1 MINVETFAALRNYA
15 KGKIDAHQLMDA
27 DKLFDSIKEDYR
39 NPAESI
45 IRIDFNNK
53 EDLLKTLGL
62 ADEDIYFYFDVTSPY
77 NSYEF
82 IDGYSAQEEFSDG
95 YGFYNYLDEENMITL
110 SQIARAILPKK
121 FDIGDTDY
129 LKDLSAV
136 LLQNFKR
143 EIENIIDEY
152 ASEKNYQMNRE
163 AYKVVEK
170 ELKDY
175 TDSLGFEVTDS
186 GLRIGVAE
194 LIHLYLMN
202 NSIHLPLKKLLEKV
216 FESDKQYFGWSDDIY
231 GYANDNDFD
240 SVRFNKYAGQILDNI
255 IDRIVD
261 AGEEEGVDINDFL
274 AMTARIEKKFET
286 GKYYFLPKDKTKQ
299 TRFKVEGFEFPNMKI
314 SVGLQKGL
322 TEKTVSLS
330 EQNFYNL
337 LYQPSLFSLDE
348 I

>member
-1 MINVETFAALRNYA
+1 MINVETFAALRNYV
-15 KGKIDAHQLMDA
+15 KGKIDAHQLIDA
-27 DKLFDSIKEDYR
+27 DKLFDSIKENYR
-39 NPAESI
+39 YPAESI
-45 IRIDFNNK
+45 IRIDFRNK

-62 ADEDIYFYFDVTSPY
+62 ADDDIYFYFDVTSPY

-82 IDGYSAQEEFSDG
+82 IDHYSAIEEFSDG

-121 FDIGDTDY
+121 FDITDTDY

-143 EIENIIDEY
+143 ETEDIIDDY
-152 ASEKNYQMNRE
+152 AAEKNYQMNRE

-175 TDSLGFEVTDS
+175 TDSLGFEVTDT
-186 GLRIGVAE
+186 GLRISVGQ
-194 LIHLYLMN
+194 LIHLYLMEN
-202 NSIHLPLKKLLEKV
+202 AIHIPLNKLLEKV
-216 FESDKQYFGWSDDIY
+216 FESDKQYFGWNDDIY
-231 GYANDNDFD
+231 EYANDADFD
-240 SVRFNKYAGQILDNI
+240 SVGFNKYAGRILDNI
-255 IDRIVD
+255 LDRIVD
-261 AGEEEGVDINDFL
+261 AGEELGVDISDFTS
-274 AMTARIEKKFET
+274 MTARIEKKFKT
-286 GKYYFLPKDKTKQ
+286 GEWYILPKDTTKQ

-314 SVGLQKGL
+314 SVSLQKGL
-322 TEKTVSLS
+322 KQKTVSLS

>member
-45 IRIDFNNK
+45 IRIDFRNK

-62 ADEDIYFYFDVTSPY
+62 ADDDIYFYFDVTSPY
-77 NSYEF
+77 NNYEF
-82 IDGYSAQEEFSDG
+82 IDDYSAKEEFSDG

-110 SQIARAILPKK
+110 SQIARSILPKK
-121 FDIGDTDY
+121 VDFGDAES
-129 LKDLSAV
+129 LKELSAV

-143 EIENIIDEY
+143 ETEDIIDEY
-152 ASEKNYQMNRE
+152 AAEKNYQMNRE

-175 TDSLGFEVTDS
+175 TDSLGFEVTDT
-186 GLRIGVAE
+186 GLRISVGQ
-194 LIHLYLMN
+194 LIHLYLMEN
-202 NSIHLPLKKLLEKV
+202 AIHIPLKKLLEKV
-216 FESDKQYFGWSDDIY
+216 FESDKQYFGWNDDIY
-231 GYANDNDFD
+231 EYSNDADFD
-240 SVRFNKYAGQILDNI
+240 SVSFNKYAGRILDNI

-286 GKYYFLPKDKTKQ
+286 GKWYFLPKDPTKQ
-299 TRFKVEGFEFPNMKI
+299 IRFKVEGFEFPNMKI

-322 TEKTVSLS
+322 TQKTISLS

>member
-39 NPAESI
+39 YPAESI
-45 IRIDFNNK
+45 IRIDFRNK

-62 ADEDIYFYFDVTSPY
+62 AEDDIYFYLDVTSPY
-77 NSYEF
+77 NNYEF
-82 IDGYSAQEEFSDG
+82 IDSYSAQDEFKDG
-95 YGFYNYLDEENMITL
+95 YGFYNYLNEENMITL

-129 LKDLSAV
+129 LIDLSAV

-143 EIENIIDEY
+143 EIEDIIDEY
-152 ASEKNYQMNRE
+152 ASEKNYQMNGE

-175 TDSLGFEVTDS
+175 TDSLGFEVTDT
-186 GLRIGVAE
+186 GLRISVGQ
-194 LIHLYLMN
+194 LIHLYLMEN
-202 NSIHLPLKKLLEKV
+202 AIHLPLNKMLENV
-216 FESDKQYFGWSDDIY
+216 FESDKQYFGWNDDIY
-231 GYANDNDFD
+231 EYANDNDFD
-240 SVRFNKYAGQILDNI
+240 SVRFNKYAGQKLDNI
-255 IDRIVD
+255 LDRIVD

-274 AMTARIEKKFET
+274 AMTARIEKKFQT
-286 GKYYFLPKDKTKQ
+286 GKWYFLPKDKTKQ
-299 TRFKVEGFEFPNMKI
+299 IRFKVEGFEFPNMKI
-314 SVGLQKGL
+314 SVLLQKGL
-322 TEKTVSLS
+322 KQKIVSLS

>member
-1 MINVETFAALRNYA
+1 
-15 KGKIDAHQLMDA
+15 
-27 DKLFDSIKEDYR
+27 
-39 NPAESI
+39 
-45 IRIDFNNK
+45 
-53 EDLLKTLGL
+53 
-62 ADEDIYFYFDVTSPY
+62 
-77 NSYEF
+77 
-82 IDGYSAQEEFSDG
+82 
-95 YGFYNYLDEENMITL
+95 MITL

-121 FDIGDTDY
+121 VDFGDAES
-129 LKDLSAV
+129 LKELSAV

-152 ASEKNYQMNRE
+152 ASEKNYQMNGE

-175 TDSLGFEVTDS
+175 TDSLGFEVTDT
-186 GLRIGVAE
+186 GLRISVGQ
-194 LIHLYLMN
+194 LIHLYLMEN
-202 NSIHLPLKKLLEKV
+202 AIHLPLKKLLEKV

-286 GKYYFLPKDKTKQ
+286 GKYYFLPKDKTKE

>member
-1 MINVETFAALRNYA
+1 MINIETFAALRNYA

-53 EDLLKTLGL
+53 EDLFRTLGL
-62 ADEDIYFYFDVTSPY
+62 SDDDIYFYLSVTNPY
-77 NSYEF
+77 EGYDF
-82 IDGYSAQEEFSDG
+82 IDNYYAQEEFKDG
-95 YGFYNYLDEENMITL
+95 YGFYNYLDEENINTL
-110 SQIARAILPKK
+110 SQISRAILPKK
-121 FDIGDTDY
+121 VDFGDTEY
-129 LKDLSAV
+129 LQELSSV

-143 EIENIIDEY
+143 ETEDIIDYY
-152 ASEKNYQMNRE
+152 ADEKNDQMNRE
-163 AYKVVEK
+163 AHKVVEK
-170 ELKDY
+170 ELQDY
-175 TDSLGFEVTDS
+175 TDSLGFEVTNS
-186 GLRIGVAE
+186 GLRISVGE
-194 LIHLYLMN
+194 LINLYLMN
-202 NSIHLPLKKLLEKV
+202 NAIHVPLKKLLKNL
-216 FESDKQYFGWSDDIY
+216 FESDKQYFGWNDDIY
-231 GYANDNDFD
+231 EYANDNDFD
-240 SVRFNKYAGQILDNI
+240 SVGFNKYAGRILDNI

-286 GKYYFLPKDKTKQ
+286 GKYYFLPKDKTKE

-322 TEKTVSLS
+322 TQKTVSLS

>member
-45 IRIDFNNK
+45 IRIDFNSK

-62 ADEDIYFYFDVTSPY
+62 ADDDIYFYFDVTSPY

-82 IDGYSAQEEFSDG
+82 IDSYSAQEEFGDG

-121 FDIGDTDY
+121 VDFGDAES
-129 LKDLSAV
+129 LKELSVV

-152 ASEKNYQMNRE
+152 ASEKNYQMNGE

-175 TDSLGFEVTDS
+175 TDSLGFEVTDT
-186 GLRIGVAE
+186 GLRISVGQ
-194 LIHLYLMN
+194 LIHLYLMEN
-202 NSIHLPLKKLLEKV
+202 AIHIPLKKLLEKV

-286 GKYYFLPKDKTKQ
+286 GKYYFLPKDKTKE

-322 TEKTVSLS
+322 TQKTISLS

>member
-27 DKLFDSIKEDYR
+27 DKLFDSIKENYR
-39 NPAESI
+39 YPAESI
-45 IRIDFNNK
+45 IRIDFRNK

-62 ADEDIYFYFDVTSPY
+62 ADDDIYFYFDVTSPY

-82 IDGYSAQEEFSDG
+82 IDSYSAQEEFGDG

-121 FDIGDTDY
+121 VDFGDAES
-129 LKDLSAV
+129 LKELSAV

-175 TDSLGFEVTDS
+175 TDSLGFEVTDT
-186 GLRIGVAE
+186 GLRISVGQ
-194 LIHLYLMN
+194 LIHLYLMEN
-202 NSIHLPLKKLLEKV
+202 AIHIPLKKLLEKV

-231 GYANDNDFD
+231 EYANDNDFD

-286 GKYYFLPKDKTKQ
+286 GKYYFLPKDKTKE

-322 TEKTVSLS
+322 TQKTISLS

>member
-27 DKLFDSIKEDYR
+27 DKLFDSIKENYR
-39 NPAESI
+39 YPAESI
-45 IRIDFNNK
+45 IRIDFRNK

-62 ADEDIYFYFDVTSPY
+62 ADDDIYFYFDVTSPY

-82 IDGYSAQEEFSDG
+82 IDSYSAQEEFGDG

-121 FDIGDTDY
+121 VDFGDAES
-129 LKDLSAV
+129 LKELSAV

-175 TDSLGFEVTDS
+175 TDSLGFEVTDT
-186 GLRIGVAE
+186 GLRISVGQ
-194 LIHLYLMN
+194 LIHLYLMEN
-202 NSIHLPLKKLLEKV
+202 AIHIPLKKLLEKV

-231 GYANDNDFD
+231 EYANDNDFD

-286 GKYYFLPKDKTKQ
+286 GKYYFLPKDKTKE

>member
-82 IDGYSAQEEFSDG
+82 IDSYSAQEEFGDG

-121 FDIGDTDY
+121 VDFGDAES
-129 LKDLSAV
+129 LKELSAV

-175 TDSLGFEVTDS
+175 TDSLGFEVTDT
-186 GLRIGVAE
+186 GLRISVGQ
-194 LIHLYLMN
+194 LIHLYLMEN
-202 NSIHLPLKKLLEKV
+202 AIHIPLKKLLEKV

-231 GYANDNDFD
+231 EYANDNDFD

-286 GKYYFLPKDKTKQ
+286 GKYYFLPKDKTKE

>member
-15 KGKIDAHQLMDA
+15 KGKIDAYQLMDA
-27 DKLFDSIKEDYR
+27 DKLFDSIKENYR
-39 NPAESI
+39 YPAESI
-45 IRIDFNNK
+45 IRIDFNSK

-62 ADEDIYFYFDVTSPY
+62 ADEDLYFYFDVTSPY

-121 FDIGDTDY
+121 VDFGDAES
-129 LKDLSAV
+129 LKELSAV

-143 EIENIIDEY
+143 EIEDIIDEY

-194 LIHLYLMN
+194 LIHLYLMEN
-202 NSIHLPLKKLLEKV
+202 AIHIPLKSLLEKV

-231 GYANDNDFD
+231 EYANDNDFD
-240 SVRFNKYAGQILDNI
+240 SVGFNKYAGQILDNI

>member
-1 MINVETFAALRNYA
+1 MINVEIFAALRNYA

-82 IDGYSAQEEFSDG
+82 IDSYSAQEEFGDG

-121 FDIGDTDY
+121 VDFGDAES
-129 LKDLSAV
+129 LKELSAV

-175 TDSLGFEVTDS
+175 TDSLGFEVTDT
-186 GLRIGVAE
+186 GLRISVGQ
-194 LIHLYLMN
+194 LIHLYLMEN
-202 NSIHLPLKKLLEKV
+202 AIHIPLKKLLEKV

-231 GYANDNDFD
+231 EYANDNDFD
-240 SVRFNKYAGQILDNI
+240 SVRFNKYAGQKLDNI
-255 IDRIVD
+255 LDRIVD

-286 GKYYFLPKDKTKQ
+286 GKYYFLPKDKTKE

>member
-82 IDGYSAQEEFSDG
+82 IDSYSAQEEFGDG

-121 FDIGDTDY
+121 VDFGDAES
-129 LKDLSAV
+129 LKELSAV

-175 TDSLGFEVTDS
+175 TDSLGFEVTDT
-186 GLRIGVAE
+186 GLRISVGQ
-194 LIHLYLMN
+194 LIHLYLMEN
-202 NSIHLPLKKLLEKV
+202 AIHIPLKKLLEKV

-231 GYANDNDFD
+231 EYANDNDFD
-240 SVRFNKYAGQILDNI
+240 SVRFNKYAGQKLDNI
-255 IDRIVD
+255 LDRIVD

-286 GKYYFLPKDKTKQ
+286 GKYYFLPKDKTKE

>member
-1 MINVETFAALRNYA
+1 MINVEIFAALRNYA

-82 IDGYSAQEEFSDG
+82 IDSYSAQEEFGDG

-121 FDIGDTDY
+121 VDFGDAES
-129 LKDLSAV
+129 LKELSAV

-175 TDSLGFEVTDS
+175 TDSLGFEVTDT
-186 GLRIGVAE
+186 GLRISVGQ
-194 LIHLYLMN
+194 LIHLYLMEN
-202 NSIHLPLKKLLEKV
+202 AIHIPLKKLLEKV

-231 GYANDNDFD
+231 EYANDNDFD

-286 GKYYFLPKDKTKQ
+286 GKYYFLPKDKTKE

>member
-15 KGKIDAHQLMDA
+15 KGKIDSHQLMDA

-82 IDGYSAQEEFSDG
+82 IDSYSAQEEFGDG

-121 FDIGDTDY
+121 VDFGDAES
-129 LKDLSAV
+129 LKELSAV

-175 TDSLGFEVTDS
+175 TDSLGFEVTDT
-186 GLRIGVAE
+186 GLRISVGQ
-194 LIHLYLMN
+194 LIHLYLMEN
-202 NSIHLPLKKLLEKV
+202 AIHIPLKKLLEKV

-231 GYANDNDFD
+231 EYANDNDFD

-286 GKYYFLPKDKTKQ
+286 GKYYFLPKDKTKE

>member
-27 DKLFDSIKEDYR
+27 DKLFDSIKENYR
-39 NPAESI
+39 YPAESI
-45 IRIDFNNK
+45 IRIDFNSK

-62 ADEDIYFYFDVTSPY
+62 ADDDLYFYFDVTSPY

-121 FDIGDTDY
+121 VDFGDAES
-129 LKDLSAV
+129 LKELSAV

-175 TDSLGFEVTDS
+175 TDSLGFEVTDT
-186 GLRIGVAE
+186 GLRISVGQ
-194 LIHLYLMN
+194 LIHLYLMEN
-202 NSIHLPLKKLLEKV
+202 AIHIPLKKLLEKV
-216 FESDKQYFGWSDDIY
+216 FESDKQYFGWNDDIY
-231 GYANDNDFD
+231 EYSNDADFD
-240 SVRFNKYAGQILDNI
+240 SVSFNKYAGQILDNI

-274 AMTARIEKKFET
+274 AMTARIEKKFKT
-286 GKYYFLPKDKTKQ
+286 GKYYFLPKDKTKE

-322 TEKTVSLS
+322 TQKTISLS

>member
-82 IDGYSAQEEFSDG
+82 IDSYSAQEEFGDG

-121 FDIGDTDY
+121 VDFGDAES
-129 LKDLSAV
+129 LKELSAV

-175 TDSLGFEVTDS
+175 TDSLGFEVTDT
-186 GLRIGVAE
+186 GLRISVGQ
-194 LIHLYLMN
+194 LIHLYLMEN
-202 NSIHLPLKKLLEKV
+202 AIHIPLKKLLEKV

-231 GYANDNDFD
+231 EYANDNDFD

-286 GKYYFLPKDKTKQ
+286 GKYYFLPKDKTKE

-322 TEKTVSLS
+322 TQKTISLS

>member
-27 DKLFDSIKEDYR
+27 DKLFDSIKEHYR

-45 IRIDFNNK
+45 IRIDFRNK

-62 ADEDIYFYFDVTSPY
+62 ADDDIYFYFDVTSPY

-82 IDGYSAQEEFSDG
+82 IDHYSAIEEFSDG

-121 FDIGDTDY
+121 FDIADTDY

-143 EIENIIDEY
+143 ETEDIIDDY
-152 ASEKNYQMNRE
+152 AAEKNYQMNRE

-175 TDSLGFEVTDS
+175 TDSLGFEVTDT
-186 GLRIGVAE
+186 GLRISVGQ
-194 LIHLYLMN
+194 LIHLYLMEN
-202 NSIHLPLKKLLEKV
+202 AIHIPLKKLLEKV
-216 FESDKQYFGWSDDIY
+216 FESDKQYFGWNDDIY
-231 GYANDNDFD
+231 EYANDADFD
-240 SVRFNKYAGQILDNI
+240 SVGFNKSAGRILDNI

-261 AGEEEGVDINDFL
+261 AGEELGVDINDFL
-274 AMTARIEKKFET
+274 AMTARIEKKFKT
-286 GKYYFLPKDKTKQ
+286 GEWYFLTKDKTKQ

-314 SVGLQKGL
+314 SVLLQKGL
-322 TEKTVSLS
+322 KQKIVSLS